1 MSSLDNITGPEMG
14 ASPPMMGGAVLK
26 ITPAAADRIRHL
38 LAQKQPAP
46 EAVMVSVTSKGCSGL
61 SYDLQYL
68 DSVKAAPK
76 FADKVTEHGVTV
88 VVDPKATLYI
98 VGSVMDYKESPT
110 HSGFDFTNP
119 NETGRCGCGE
129 SFTVGKN

>member
-1 MSSLDNITGPEMG
+1 MPLDNITGPE
-14 ASPPMMGGAVLK
+14 AENAAPPPMGGAVL
-26 ITPAAADRIRHL
+26 TLTEAAAERIRHL
-38 LAQKQPAP
+38 LGQKQPQP
-46 EAVMVSVTSKGCSGL
+46 EAVLVSVTSKGCSGL

-68 DSVKAAPK
+68 DRLSDAPK
-76 FADKVTEHGVTV
+76 FADRVTERGVTV

-110 HSGFDFTNP
+110 RSGFDFTNP

-129 SFTVGKN
+129 SFTVK